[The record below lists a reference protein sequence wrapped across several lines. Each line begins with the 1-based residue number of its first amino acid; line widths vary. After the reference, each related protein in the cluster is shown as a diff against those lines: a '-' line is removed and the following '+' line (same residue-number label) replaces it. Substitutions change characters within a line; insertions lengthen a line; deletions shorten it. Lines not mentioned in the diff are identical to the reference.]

1 MQHFSTQD
9 ATARFGQVLDAA
21 AREPVAIERNGLPVA
36 VLMSKVAFDEFEALK
51 LERLRAAVD
60 QGIEAI
66 ERGDYTDLDECD
78 LAGFADRIKTAG
90 RRRTAG

>member
-9 ATARFGQVLDAA
+9 AAASFGQVLDAA
-21 AREPVAIERNGLPVA
+21 CREPVAIERNGHPVA
-36 VLMSKVAFDEFEALK
+36 VLMSKGVFDEFEALK

-60 QGIEAI
+60 QGIAAI
-66 ERGDYTDLDECD
+66 ERGDYTELDEGE

-90 RRRTAG
+90 RRRRPE